1 MIFDQLLPLGRALPS
16 CSWPRAL
23 AKTLTWRLFATI
35 DTFLI
40 SIFVTHSLKFS
51 SSIVGM
57 EVITKLLWY
66 LLHER
71 AWARLSRPAAPP
83 PRAAFGAT
91 GLRCLALHMHSAG
104 RSSALK

>member
-1 MIFDQLLPLGRALPS
+1 MILDRLFPVGRWMPS

-40 SIFVTHSLKFS
+40 SILVTRNAKLAG
-51 SSIVGM
+51 SIVGI
-57 EVITKLLWY
+57 EVLTKMVWY

-71 AWARLSRPAAPP
+71 AWARLSLRAAPP
-83 PRAAFGAT
+83 A
-91 GLRCLALHMHSAG
+91 LAVARRRRDFSAPP
-104 RSSALK
+104 SADWR